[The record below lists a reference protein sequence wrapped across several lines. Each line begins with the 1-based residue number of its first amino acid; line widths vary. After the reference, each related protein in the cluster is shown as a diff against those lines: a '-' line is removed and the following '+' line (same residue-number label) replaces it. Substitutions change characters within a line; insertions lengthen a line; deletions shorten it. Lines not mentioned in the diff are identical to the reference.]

1 MEKNLDDMTLPELL
15 ATATRVIALVRLRL
29 SEERLRG
36 RTLRDD
42 FTADAVR
49 QGEAATYVTRQAKTL
64 IFDGSDV
71 VPWVI
76 VEDGDYS
83 EALTFTEMMGRLE
96 DADFPVTRVVPR

>member
-1 MEKNLDDMTLPELL
+1 MEKNLEGMTLPELL

-29 SEERLRG
+29 SEERTHPNTMRG
-36 RTLRDD
+36 D
-42 FTADAVR
+42 FTADAVM
-49 QGEAATYVTRQAKTL
+49 QGEAATYVTMCAKTL

-83 EALTFTEMMGRLE
+83 EALDFTEMMGRLE
-96 DADFPVTRVVPR
+96 DEDFPVTRVVPR